1 MSGEQFDSGAVLT
14 RARPVLT
21 FATAVRREASLAT
34 EAPPNVRRRLDTPT
48 PSGVSL
54 HEGSAR
60 RGALPV
66 IPRIVRESATE
77 RGPLV
82 RAGAAVADVLRRT
95 GAGTLVVAAL
105 GLATLGSIAGLGMRS
120 LSDGASLASAAP
132 DAPTHAVD
140 ATATERLLA
149 RAPLATRV
157 DRGGLTPPIDP
168 FEPTPAPL
176 AAAAAPAPAPSPAH
190 APTPARASSHA
201 PSSAHSAAATAHT
214 LSPSRSA
221 SPSTH
226 APRHVAPRAF
236 AAAHSTHAAN
246 RKATSTTALA
256 RR

>member
-1 MSGEQFDSGAVLT
+1 MSGEQFDSGAVLA

-34 EAPPNVRRRLDTPT
+34 EAPPSVRRRVDTPT
-48 PSGVSL
+48 PGGMSL
-54 HEGSAR
+54 HEGSGR

-66 IPRIVRESATE
+66 IARIVREPAAE
-77 RGPLV
+77 RGRLL
-82 RAGAAVADVLRRT
+82 RAGAAVASVLRRT
-95 GAGTLVVAAL
+95 GAGTLVVGAL

-149 RAPLATRV
+149 RAPLAARV
-157 DRGGLTPPIDP
+157 DRGGLTAPIDP

-176 AAAAAPAPAPSPAH
+176 AAAAAPAPATAH
-190 APTPARASSHA
+190 APAPARASSHA
-201 PSSAHSAAATAHT
+201 PASAHPATATAHT
-214 LSPSRSA
+214 PSPSRSA

-236 AAAHSTHAAN
+236 AAAHTTHAAN